1 MTRCGTCGENAS
13 GRFCGACGAPLPGQP
28 RELSPHPPP
37 YPPALA
43 DDVTVPRYA
52 APLRPGPVVV
62 AAGSPGPAQAFGGG
76 ISPGAPAP
84 RARAPW
90 VVPILVTVLVLT
102 LGIGGYVVFGRVTAG
117 AAASGGSAGSAAHA
131 EPPAT
136 AAGAPRQ
143 PVPSAAPSASPSGT
157 ASPTAPSMPPSTPP
171 PDPRRAASD
180 RLEELARQDATRN
193 VVRGQWVAQLASKYE
208 GIVDPLV
215 RPEPFTLPEILA
227 EHEALRSNPV
237 FGASVRLLHQGDW
250 GRAAAHD
257 PPMFVTVADINAGSA
272 DAVRAWCQAHFAQR
286 GRALENVCYVRQLT
300 LRGS

>member
-1 MTRCGTCGENAS
+1 M
-13 GRFCGACGAPLPGQP
+13 
-28 RELSPHPPP
+28 
-37 YPPALA
+37 
-43 DDVTVPRYA
+43 
-52 APLRPGPVVV
+52 
-62 AAGSPGPAQAFGGG
+62 
-76 ISPGAPAP
+76 
-84 RARAPW
+84 
-90 VVPILVTVLVLT
+90 
-102 LGIGGYVVFGRVTAG
+102 
-117 AAASGGSAGSAAHA
+117 
-131 EPPAT
+131 
-136 AAGAPRQ
+136 
-143 PVPSAAPSASPSGT
+143 
-157 ASPTAPSMPPSTPP
+157 
-171 PDPRRAASD
+171 DPRRAASD
-180 RLEELARQDATRN
+180 RLEELLRQDATRH

-237 FGASVRLLHQGDW
+237 FGASVRLLQQGDW